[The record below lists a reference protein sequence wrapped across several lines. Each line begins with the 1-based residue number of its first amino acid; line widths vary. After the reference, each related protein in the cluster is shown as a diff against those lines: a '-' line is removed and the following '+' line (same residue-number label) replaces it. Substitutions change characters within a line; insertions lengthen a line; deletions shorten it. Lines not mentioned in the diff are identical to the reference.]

1 MGGVQQHRLAHG
13 WIGRIEHTLTHG
25 WIGWTHT
32 HMDRLDGW
40 APTHK
45 VGFDG
50 WTLSRIWMDGW
61 NDMPTHTWMD

>member
-1 MGGVQQHRLAHG
+1 MKRIADYHVCMNVFICLHVILSTWMGGVQQHRLAHG

-40 APTHK
+40 APT
-45 VGFDG
+45 
-50 WTLSRIWMDGW
+50 
-61 NDMPTHTWMD
+61 PT